1 MQLFFKYDLLTYLS
15 LIDDP
20 WDQKLKENVKVESK
34 LELRVMTMA

>member
-20 WDQKLKENVKVESK
+20 WDQKLKEKKMS
-34 LELRVMTMA
+34 R